1 MEASGLMLEGD
12 DRDLSAMRKGSIIIN
27 QRRQRSLPTTS
38 TLSSRNMQTGLWL
51 PLIDLIAGS

>member
-12 DRDLSAMRKGSIIIN
+12 DRDLSAMRKGCIIIN

-51 PLIDLIAGS
+51 PFIDLIAGS